1 MCQGSQRCVYQ
12 STQARVKLFPDAY
25 AFPPVPETTDVY
37 LSQNLTKRPTFFGC
51 NSSASSG
58 EPLVVYIANGGP
70 PLGQAPLTNTSTEQ
84 IQYQNS
90 EVEAML
96 NQLFDIATQGIP
108 VATPQGPEKDPDWPA
123 CLACAV
129 TDRARR
135 AISAQRSGVCE
146 SCFAR
151 YCWS

>member
-1 MCQGSQRCVYQ
+1 M
-12 STQARVKLFPDAY
+12 KLFPGTY
-25 AFPPVPETTDVY
+25 AFPPVPKTTEVY
-37 LSQNLTKRPTFFGC
+37 LSQNLTRRPTFFGC
-51 NSSASSG
+51 DSSAASG
-58 EPLVVYIANGGP
+58 EPLVIYIANGGP

-84 IQYQNS
+84 IQYPNS

-96 NQLFDIATQGIP
+96 NQIFDIATQGIP
-108 VATPQGPEKDPDWPA
+108 VETRRGLEKDPDWPA

-129 TDRARR
+129 TDRSRR
-135 AISAQRSGVCE
+135 ALRMSRSGICE